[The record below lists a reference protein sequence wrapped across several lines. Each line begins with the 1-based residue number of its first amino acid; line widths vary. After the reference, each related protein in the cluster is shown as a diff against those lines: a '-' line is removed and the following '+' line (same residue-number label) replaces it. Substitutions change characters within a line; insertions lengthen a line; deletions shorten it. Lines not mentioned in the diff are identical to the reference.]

1 MILVRH
7 GQSEFNLHYSQTKI
21 DPGIEDPKLTELGV
35 TQAHSTA
42 QALKIHA
49 ARRIISSPYSRA
61 LETAEILSR
70 HLDVPIHIDPIV
82 GERAAL
88 SCDVGSHPTALAKRW
103 PELRFDHL
111 EAQWWPTFEESENAL
126 ALRCTQ
132 FYQRSHDWPDRDHVI
147 VVTHWGFIRGL
158 TGIAVSN
165 CTAVRVGRRIDEA
178 GVDRLAP
185 GEVVHIP
192 ET

>member
-21 DPGIEDPKLTELGV
+21 DPGIEDPKLTPLGAA
-35 TQAHSTA
+35 QALSTA
-42 QALKIHA
+42 QALA
-49 ARRIISSPYSRA
+49 SSGARRIVSSPYHRA
-61 LETAEILSR
+61 LETAEIIGGHLGLS
-70 HLDVPIHIDPIV
+70 IEIDPIV
-82 GERAAL
+82 GERAAFI
-88 SCDVGSHPTALAKRW
+88 CDIGSHPTTLAKRW

-111 EAQWWPTFEESENAL
+111 PAQWWPTFEESEEAL
-126 ALRCTQ
+126 SLRCSH
-132 FYQRSHDWPDRDHVI
+132 FYQRSHDWADRDQVL

-158 TGIAVSN
+158 TGIAVGN
-165 CTAVRVGRRIDEA
+165 CTAVRVGRLPEA
-178 GVDRLAP
+178 TGIDRLAP

>member
-21 DPGIEDPKLTELGV
+21 DPGIEDPKLTPLGAA
-35 TQAHSTA
+35 QARSTA
-42 QALKIHA
+42 EALVGHA
-49 ARRIISSPYSRA
+49 PRRILSSPYHRA
-61 LETAEILSR
+61 LETAEIIAS
-70 HLDVPIHIDPIV
+70 HLGLPIDIDPIV
-82 GERAAL
+82 GERAAFT
-88 SCDVGSHPTALAKRW
+88 CDIGSPPSRLAQRW
-103 PELRFDHL
+103 PHLRFDHL
-111 EAQWWPTFEESENAL
+111 TDQWWPTFEESEAAL
-126 ALRCTQ
+126 AARCAR
-132 FYQRSHDWPDRDHVI
+132 FYELSHDWDDRDQVL

-165 CTAVRVGRRIDEA
+165 CTAVKVGRLPEPVGI
-178 GVDRLAP
+178 DRLAP

>member
-7 GQSEFNLHYSQTKI
+7 GQSEFNLHYSQTRI
-21 DPGIEDPKLTELGV
+21 DPGIEDPKLTPLGA
-35 TQAHSTA
+35 TQALGA
-42 QALKIHA
+42 AKALAEKG
-49 ARRIISSPYSRA
+49 ARRIVSSPYHRA
-61 LETAEILSR
+61 LETAEIIAG
-70 HLDVPIHIDPIV
+70 HLGLAIEIDPMV
-82 GERAAL
+82 GERAAFT
-88 SCDVGSHPTALAKRW
+88 CDIGSHPERLAKRW

-111 EAQWWPTFEESENAL
+111 PAQWWPEFEESEASL

-132 FYQRSHDWPDRDHVI
+132 FYQKSHEWRDRDQVL

-165 CTAVRVGRRIDEA
+165 CTAVRVGRYANDA

-185 GEVVHIP
+185 GEVVHTP